1 MANSSILFQNRSQP
15 YVFQQWSC
23 FVADKE
29 EKKEGAEGEYCKK
42 SLHIRLGC
50 RCDWPNINPPGWD
63 PSSDT
68 GAHPSFS
75 SRILAEGEDSVAEAE
90 SSVLE
95 SLSSHVR
102 TVVSTLGGKHGAV
115 GRADKWRHL
124 YSGFT
129 VWVSQTEATGQFS
142 LHREIGYS
150 NADVVVKLQG
160 WDPTH
165 SKSVSQASLS
175 ALKQLI
181 ILDKGLPGKKSPYIR
196 LGCRCDWPNINP
208 PGWDPSSDTGAH
220 PSFSYVFLKQCS
232 FVLSSIKPSN
242 KRCKELS
249 LSCH

>member
-50 RCDWPNINPPGWD
+50 R
-63 PSSDT
+63 SSHQVFLNNDLLLER
-68 GAHPSFS
+68 FS
-75 SRILAEGEDSVAEAE
+75 KQTIDFWILAEGEDSVAEAE

-196 LGCRCDWPNINP
+196 LGCRGDWPNIKP
-208 PGWDPSSDTGAH
+208 WGWDPSSDTGAH

>member
-1 MANSSILFQNRSQP
+1 MANSSILFQNRSQS
-15 YVFQQWSC
+15 YVFQPWSC

-29 EKKEGAEGEYCKK
+29 EKKVGAEGEYCKK
-42 SLHIRLGC
+42 SLYIRLGC
-50 RCDWPNINPPGWD
+50 R
-63 PSSDT
+63 SSHQVFLNN
-68 GAHPSFS
+68 ALLLERFS
-75 SRILAEGEDSVAEAE
+75 KQTIDFWILAEGEDYVAEAE

-142 LHREIGYS
+142 LHAREGDWLFKRRRGGE
-150 NADVVVKLQG
+150 A
-160 WDPTH
+160 P
-165 SKSVSQASLS
+165 SLGPN
-175 ALKQLI
+175 QLI

-196 LGCRCDWPNINP
+196 LGCRGDWPNIKP
-208 PGWDPSSDTGAH
+208 WGWDPSSDTGAH